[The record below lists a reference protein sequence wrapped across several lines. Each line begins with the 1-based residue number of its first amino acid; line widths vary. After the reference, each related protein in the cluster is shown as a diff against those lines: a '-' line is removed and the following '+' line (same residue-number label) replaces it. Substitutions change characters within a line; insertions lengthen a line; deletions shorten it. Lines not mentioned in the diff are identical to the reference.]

1 MVQSAAIRTAPRR
14 PGRRVGALR
23 RRVPGR
29 HHGGSLAGGLLYE
42 KAGLAIM
49 IRASAALVMVAP
61 MSVTAI
67 RGVFE
72 IPQATSRK

>member
-1 MVQSAAIRTAPRR
+1 MAVRWR
-14 PGRRVGALR
+14 
-23 RRVPGR
+23 
-29 HHGGSLAGGLLYE
+29 GLLYE

-49 IRASAALVMVAP
+49 IRASAALVLVAP

-67 RGVFE
+67 RGAFE